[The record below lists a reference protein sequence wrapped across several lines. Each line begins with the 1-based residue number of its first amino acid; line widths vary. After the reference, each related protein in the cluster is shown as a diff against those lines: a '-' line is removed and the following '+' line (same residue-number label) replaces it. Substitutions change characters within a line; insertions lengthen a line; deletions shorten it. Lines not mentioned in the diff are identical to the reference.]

1 MTKPTVNA
9 AMVTND
15 AVTLVVDGHTTP
27 IVASHMN
34 YDAIRRIAAEA
45 ESVADYQPIV
55 PLLNI
60 AAAIVDF
67 GEGKVTVVD
76 GEVLYDGVATHN
88 TVVDRILTMIDE
100 GFTVG
105 PMLRFLENLME
116 NPSFRAVQELY
127 GFLEASDLPITPDG
141 YFLAYKMVR
150 DNYTDHHSGKFDN
163 SVGATPS
170 MPRNEVN
177 ENPNQTCSSGL
188 HVCAQGYLGFY
199 GGGGRT
205 MLCKVNPRDV
215 VSVPIDYN
223 NAKMRTCAYTVI
235 SEVDADTK
243 GGIITEPVYTGP
255 DGSKPKATLA
265 TDVVSFEDAM
275 DHFGCNRGALRK
287 RIQRGVT
294 AKAVFVGGE
303 EMVQIIDP
311 DATDASLMTFDDALD
326 YFDLYDD
333 SHGRSALRKR
343 LNRGVSAK
351 RVTVNGVE
359 MVKVITD

>member
-1 MTKPTVNA
+1 MPTVNA
-9 AMVTND
+9 AIVTND

-34 YDAIRRIAAEA
+34 YEKIRALAAA
-45 ESVADYQPIV
+45 GLNDQII
-55 PLLNI
+55 PLLDV
-60 AAAIVDF
+60 AAAIVEF
-67 GEGKVTVVD
+67 GEGRVEVVG

-88 TVVDRILTMIDE
+88 TVVDRILNMI
-100 GFTVG
+100 GAGLTVG

-141 YFLAYKMVR
+141 HFLAYKMVR
-150 DNYTDHHSGKFDN
+150 GDYKDHHSGTFDN

-177 ENPNQTCSSGL
+177 ENPNETCSSGL

-199 GGGGRT
+199 SGSGRT

-215 VSVPIDYN
+215 VSVPTDYN

-235 SEVDADTK
+235 DEVDANTK
-243 GGIITEPVYTGP
+243 GGIINEPVYTGP
-255 DGSKPKATLA
+255 DGSMPKATLA
-265 TDVVSFEDAM
+265 TDVVSFDDAM
-275 DHFGCNRGALRK
+275 THFGCNRGALRK
-287 RIQRGVT
+287 RIKRGKT
-294 AKAVFVGGE
+294 AKAVFVDGE

-326 YFDLYDD
+326 YFGLNYQG
-333 SHGRSALRKR
+333 GRAALRKR
-343 LNRGVSAK
+343 LTREASVK
-351 RVTVNGVE
+351 WVTVNGVD